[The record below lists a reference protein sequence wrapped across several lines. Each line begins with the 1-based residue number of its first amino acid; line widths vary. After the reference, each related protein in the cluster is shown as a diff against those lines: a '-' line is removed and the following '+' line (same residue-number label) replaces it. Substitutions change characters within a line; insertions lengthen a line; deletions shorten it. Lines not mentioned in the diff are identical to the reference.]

1 MLSRFRTAGQQ
12 TKILEA
18 LRLGS
23 LDLVIGTHRLL
34 SDDLSFKDLGLLII
48 DEEQRFGVQHKE
60 AIKKL
65 KASVDVLTLS
75 ATPIPRTLYFAM
87 VGARSMSA
95 IETAPVNRL
104 PIRTEVL
111 HKSDDIL
118 TKAIDT
124 EIRRSGQIFYLHNR
138 VKTIHSVAR
147 KLEALYPK
155 LRIAVGHGQM
165 NEEALE
171 KIMTDFVAGEY
182 DILVNSATGGARAVG
197 PFLSMDL
204 DGYRASFDKLWGYTN
219 VVRYGAKFLKDNGN
233 IVLVS
238 GSPARK
244 CRPGQIAISSV
255 GGAVEAFA
263 RGIAPEI
270 APKRINIVS
279 PGIIDTPMSPL
290 QGKERE
296 DYYKNTTNNNLIP
309 RAGTPD
315 EVATGIIFAI
325 ENEFITATTIDID
338 GGWLIS

>member
-1 MLSRFRTAGQQ
+1 MDINGNKAIVFGGTSG
-12 TKILEA
+12 
-18 LRLGS
+18 
-23 LDLVIGTHRLL
+23 IG
-34 SDDLSFKDLGLLII
+34 
-48 DEEQRFGVQHKE
+48 
-60 AIKKL
+60 
-65 KASVDVLTLS
+65 LS
-75 ATPIPRTLYFAM
+75 ATQILSDK
-87 VGARSMSA
+87 GALVIALSRNPEKLKNVPKNVTTKKM
-95 IETAPVNRL
+95 N
-104 PIRTEVL
+104 VL
-111 HKSDDIL
+111 DRD
-118 TKAIDT
+118 
-124 EIRRSGQIFYLHNR
+124 
-138 VKTIHSVAR
+138 
-147 KLEALYPK
+147 
-155 LRIAVGHGQM
+155 
-165 NEEALE
+165 ALE
-171 KIMTDFVAGEY
+171 KFFQEVGEY
-182 DILVNSATGGARAVG
+182 DILVNCATGGARAVG

-204 DGYRASFDKLWGYTN
+204 DGYKASFDKLWGYTN
-219 VVRYGAKFLKDNGN
+219 VVRYGTKFLKDNGN

-325 ENEFITATTIDID
+325 ENEFITGTTIDID

>member
-1 MLSRFRTAGQQ
+1 MDINGKKAIVFGGTSG
-12 TKILEA
+12 
-18 LRLGS
+18 
-23 LDLVIGTHRLL
+23 IG
-34 SDDLSFKDLGLLII
+34 
-48 DEEQRFGVQHKE
+48 
-60 AIKKL
+60 
-65 KASVDVLTLS
+65 LS
-75 ATPIPRTLYFAM
+75 ATQMLSDKGAQVIALSRNPDKLKNIPKNVTTKKM
-87 VGARSMSA
+87 
-95 IETAPVNRL
+95 N
-104 PIRTEVL
+104 VL
-111 HKSDDIL
+111 DRD
-118 TKAIDT
+118 
-124 EIRRSGQIFYLHNR
+124 
-138 VKTIHSVAR
+138 
-147 KLEALYPK
+147 
-155 LRIAVGHGQM
+155 
-165 NEEALE
+165 ALE
-171 KIMTDFVAGEY
+171 KFFQEVGEY

-204 DGYRASFDKLWGYTN
+204 DGYKASFDKLWGYTN
-219 VVRYGAKFLKDNGN
+219 VVRYGTKFLKDNGN

-244 CRPGQIAISSV
+244 CRSGQIAISSV

-325 ENEFITATTIDID
+325 ENEFITGTTIDID

>member
-1 MLSRFRTAGQQ
+1 MDINGKKAIVFGGTSG
-12 TKILEA
+12 
-18 LRLGS
+18 
-23 LDLVIGTHRLL
+23 IG
-34 SDDLSFKDLGLLII
+34 
-48 DEEQRFGVQHKE
+48 
-60 AIKKL
+60 
-65 KASVDVLTLS
+65 LS
-75 ATPIPRTLYFAM
+75 ATQMLSDK
-87 VGARSMSA
+87 GAHVIALSRNPDKLKNVPKNVTTKKM
-95 IETAPVNRL
+95 N
-104 PIRTEVL
+104 VL
-111 HKSDDIL
+111 DKD
-118 TKAIDT
+118 
-124 EIRRSGQIFYLHNR
+124 
-138 VKTIHSVAR
+138 
-147 KLEALYPK
+147 
-155 LRIAVGHGQM
+155 
-165 NEEALE
+165 ALE
-171 KIMTDFVAGEY
+171 KFFQEVGEY

-204 DGYRASFDKLWGYTN
+204 DGYNASFDKLWGYTN
-219 VVRYGAKFLKDNGN
+219 VVRYGTIFLKDNGN

-325 ENEFITATTIDID
+325 ENEFITGTTIDID

>member
-1 MLSRFRTAGQQ
+1 MDINGKKAIVFGGTSG
-12 TKILEA
+12 
-18 LRLGS
+18 
-23 LDLVIGTHRLL
+23 IG
-34 SDDLSFKDLGLLII
+34 
-48 DEEQRFGVQHKE
+48 
-60 AIKKL
+60 
-65 KASVDVLTLS
+65 LS
-75 ATPIPRTLYFAM
+75 ATQMLSNK
-87 VGARSMSA
+87 GAHVIALSRNPDKLKNVPKNVTTKKM
-95 IETAPVNRL
+95 N
-104 PIRTEVL
+104 VL
-111 HKSDDIL
+111 DRD
-118 TKAIDT
+118 
-124 EIRRSGQIFYLHNR
+124 
-138 VKTIHSVAR
+138 
-147 KLEALYPK
+147 
-155 LRIAVGHGQM
+155 
-165 NEEALE
+165 ALE
-171 KIMTDFVAGEY
+171 KFFQEVGEY
-182 DILVNSATGGARAVG
+182 DILINSATGGARAVG

-204 DGYRASFDKLWGYTN
+204 DGYKASFDKLWGYTN
-219 VVRYGAKFLKDNGN
+219 VVRYGTKFLKDNGN

-309 RAGTPD
+309 RAGTSD

-325 ENEFITATTIDID
+325 ENEFITGTTIDID

>member
-1 MLSRFRTAGQQ
+1 MDIDGKKAIVFGGTSG
-12 TKILEA
+12 
-18 LRLGS
+18 
-23 LDLVIGTHRLL
+23 IG
-34 SDDLSFKDLGLLII
+34 
-48 DEEQRFGVQHKE
+48 
-60 AIKKL
+60 
-65 KASVDVLTLS
+65 LS
-75 ATPIPRTLYFAM
+75 ATQMLSDK
-87 VGARSMSA
+87 GAHVVALSRNPEKLQNVPKNVVTKKM
-95 IETAPVNRL
+95 N
-104 PIRTEVL
+104 VL
-111 HKSDDIL
+111 DRD
-118 TKAIDT
+118 
-124 EIRRSGQIFYLHNR
+124 
-138 VKTIHSVAR
+138 
-147 KLEALYPK
+147 
-155 LRIAVGHGQM
+155 
-165 NEEALE
+165 ALE
-171 KIMTDFVAGEY
+171 KFFQEVGEY

-219 VVRYGAKFLKDNGN
+219 VVRYGTKFLKDNGN

-325 ENEFITATTIDID
+325 ENEFITGTTIDID

>member
-1 MLSRFRTAGQQ
+1 MDINGKKAIVFGGTSG
-12 TKILEA
+12 
-18 LRLGS
+18 
-23 LDLVIGTHRLL
+23 IG
-34 SDDLSFKDLGLLII
+34 
-48 DEEQRFGVQHKE
+48 
-60 AIKKL
+60 
-65 KASVDVLTLS
+65 LS
-75 ATPIPRTLYFAM
+75 ATQMLSDKGAQVIALSRNPDKLKNIPKNVTTKKM
-87 VGARSMSA
+87 
-95 IETAPVNRL
+95 N
-104 PIRTEVL
+104 VL
-111 HKSDDIL
+111 DRD
-118 TKAIDT
+118 
-124 EIRRSGQIFYLHNR
+124 
-138 VKTIHSVAR
+138 
-147 KLEALYPK
+147 
-155 LRIAVGHGQM
+155 
-165 NEEALE
+165 ALE
-171 KIMTDFVAGEY
+171 KFFQEVGEY

-204 DGYRASFDKLWGYTN
+204 DGYKASFDKLWGYTN
-219 VVRYGAKFLKDNGN
+219 VVRYGTKFLKDNGN

-309 RAGTPD
+309 RAGNPD

-325 ENEFITATTIDID
+325 ENEFITGTTIDID

>member
-1 MLSRFRTAGQQ
+1 MDINGKKAIVFGGTSG
-12 TKILEA
+12 
-18 LRLGS
+18 
-23 LDLVIGTHRLL
+23 IG
-34 SDDLSFKDLGLLII
+34 
-48 DEEQRFGVQHKE
+48 
-60 AIKKL
+60 
-65 KASVDVLTLS
+65 LS
-75 ATPIPRTLYFAM
+75 ATQMLSDK
-87 VGARSMSA
+87 GAHVIALSRNPEKVRNVPKNVTTKKM
-95 IETAPVNRL
+95 N
-104 PIRTEVL
+104 VL
-111 HKSDDIL
+111 DRD
-118 TKAIDT
+118 
-124 EIRRSGQIFYLHNR
+124 
-138 VKTIHSVAR
+138 
-147 KLEALYPK
+147 
-155 LRIAVGHGQM
+155 
-165 NEEALE
+165 ALE
-171 KIMTDFVAGEY
+171 QFFQEVGEY

-219 VVRYGAKFLKDNGN
+219 VVRYGTKYLKDDGN

-296 DYYKNTTNNNLIP
+296 DYYNNTTKNNLIP

-325 ENEFITATTIDID
+325 ENEFITGTTIDID

>member
-1 MLSRFRTAGQQ
+1 MDINGKKAIVFGGTSG
-12 TKILEA
+12 
-18 LRLGS
+18 
-23 LDLVIGTHRLL
+23 IG
-34 SDDLSFKDLGLLII
+34 
-48 DEEQRFGVQHKE
+48 
-60 AIKKL
+60 
-65 KASVDVLTLS
+65 LS
-75 ATPIPRTLYFAM
+75 ATQMLSDK
-87 VGARSMSA
+87 GAHVIALSRNPDKLKTVPKNVTTKKM
-95 IETAPVNRL
+95 N
-104 PIRTEVL
+104 VL
-111 HKSDDIL
+111 DRD
-118 TKAIDT
+118 
-124 EIRRSGQIFYLHNR
+124 
-138 VKTIHSVAR
+138 
-147 KLEALYPK
+147 
-155 LRIAVGHGQM
+155 
-165 NEEALE
+165 ALE
-171 KIMTDFVAGEY
+171 KFFQEVGEY

-204 DGYRASFDKLWGYTN
+204 DGYKASFDKLWGYTN
-219 VVRYGAKFLKDNGN
+219 VVRYGTKFLNDNGN

-325 ENEFITATTIDID
+325 ENEFITGTTIDID

>member
-1 MLSRFRTAGQQ
+1 MDINGKKAIVFGGTSG
-12 TKILEA
+12 
-18 LRLGS
+18 
-23 LDLVIGTHRLL
+23 IG
-34 SDDLSFKDLGLLII
+34 
-48 DEEQRFGVQHKE
+48 
-60 AIKKL
+60 
-65 KASVDVLTLS
+65 LS
-75 ATPIPRTLYFAM
+75 ATQMLSDK
-87 VGARSMSA
+87 GAHVIALSRNP
-95 IETAPVNRL
+95 EKVRNAPKNVTTKKMN
-104 PIRTEVL
+104 VL
-111 HKSDDIL
+111 DRD
-118 TKAIDT
+118 
-124 EIRRSGQIFYLHNR
+124 
-138 VKTIHSVAR
+138 
-147 KLEALYPK
+147 
-155 LRIAVGHGQM
+155 
-165 NEEALE
+165 ALE
-171 KIMTDFVAGEY
+171 QFFQEVGEY

-219 VVRYGAKFLKDNGN
+219 VVRYGTKHLKDNGN

-279 PGIIDTPMSPL
+279 PGIIDTPMSL
-290 QGKERE
+290 LKGKERE
-296 DYYKNTTNNNLIP
+296 DYYKNTTSNNLIP

-325 ENEFITATTIDID
+325 ENEFITGTTIDID

>member
-1 MLSRFRTAGQQ
+1 MDINGKKAIVFGGTSG
-12 TKILEA
+12 
-18 LRLGS
+18 
-23 LDLVIGTHRLL
+23 IG
-34 SDDLSFKDLGLLII
+34 
-48 DEEQRFGVQHKE
+48 
-60 AIKKL
+60 
-65 KASVDVLTLS
+65 LS
-75 ATPIPRTLYFAM
+75 ATQMLSDK
-87 VGARSMSA
+87 GAHV
-95 IETAPVNRL
+95 I
-104 PIRTEVL
+104 VL
-111 HKSDDIL
+111 SRNPDKL
-118 TKAIDT
+118 KNVPKNVTTK
-124 EIRRSGQIFYLHNR
+124 
-138 VKTIHSVAR
+138 K
-147 KLEALYPK
+147 
-155 LRIAVGHGQM
+155 M
-165 NEEALE
+165 NVLDRDALE
-171 KIMTDFVAGEY
+171 QFFQEIGEY

-204 DGYRASFDKLWGYTN
+204 DGYKASFDKLWGYTN
-219 VVRYGAKFLKDNGN
+219 VVRYGTKYLKDNGN

-325 ENEFITATTIDID
+325 ENEFITGTTIDID
-338 GGWLIS
+338 GGG

>member
-1 MLSRFRTAGQQ
+1 MDIDGKKAIVFGGTSG
-12 TKILEA
+12 
-18 LRLGS
+18 
-23 LDLVIGTHRLL
+23 IG
-34 SDDLSFKDLGLLII
+34 
-48 DEEQRFGVQHKE
+48 
-60 AIKKL
+60 
-65 KASVDVLTLS
+65 LS
-75 ATPIPRTLYFAM
+75 ATQMLSDK
-87 VGARSMSA
+87 GAHVVALSRNPEKLQNVPKNVVTKKM
-95 IETAPVNRL
+95 N
-104 PIRTEVL
+104 VL
-111 HKSDDIL
+111 DRD
-118 TKAIDT
+118 
-124 EIRRSGQIFYLHNR
+124 
-138 VKTIHSVAR
+138 
-147 KLEALYPK
+147 
-155 LRIAVGHGQM
+155 
-165 NEEALE
+165 ALE
-171 KIMTDFVAGEY
+171 QFFQEVGEY

-219 VVRYGAKFLKDNGN
+219 VVRYGTKYLKNDGN

-270 APKRINIVS
+270 APKRINVVS

-325 ENEFITATTIDID
+325 ENEFITGTTIDID

>member
-1 MLSRFRTAGQQ
+1 MDINGKKAIVFGGTSGIGLSASQMLSDKGAHVIALSRNPEKVRNVPKNVT
-12 TKILEA
+12 TKKMNV
-18 LRLGS
+18 
-23 LDLVIGTHRLL
+23 LDR
-34 SDDLSFKDLGLLII
+34 D
-48 DEEQRFGVQHKE
+48 
-60 AIKKL
+60 
-65 KASVDVLTLS
+65 
-75 ATPIPRTLYFAM
+75 
-87 VGARSMSA
+87 
-95 IETAPVNRL
+95 
-104 PIRTEVL
+104 
-111 HKSDDIL
+111 
-118 TKAIDT
+118 
-124 EIRRSGQIFYLHNR
+124 
-138 VKTIHSVAR
+138 
-147 KLEALYPK
+147 
-155 LRIAVGHGQM
+155 
-165 NEEALE
+165 ALE
-171 KIMTDFVAGEY
+171 QFFQEVGEY

-219 VVRYGAKFLKDNGN
+219 VVRYGTKHLKDNGN

-296 DYYKNTTNNNLIP
+296 DYYNNTTKNNLIP

-325 ENEFITATTIDID
+325 ENEFITGTTIDID

>member
-1 MLSRFRTAGQQ
+1 MDIDGKKAIVFGGTSG
-12 TKILEA
+12 
-18 LRLGS
+18 
-23 LDLVIGTHRLL
+23 IG
-34 SDDLSFKDLGLLII
+34 
-48 DEEQRFGVQHKE
+48 
-60 AIKKL
+60 
-65 KASVDVLTLS
+65 LS
-75 ATPIPRTLYFAM
+75 ATQMLSDK
-87 VGARSMSA
+87 GAHVVALSRNP
-95 IETAPVNRL
+95 EKLQNVPKN
-104 PIRTEVL
+104 
-111 HKSDDIL
+111 
-118 TKAIDT
+118 
-124 EIRRSGQIFYLHNR
+124 
-138 VKTIHSVAR
+138 VKT
-147 KLEALYPK
+147 KK
-155 LRIAVGHGQM
+155 M
-165 NEEALE
+165 NVLDRDALE
-171 KIMTDFVAGEY
+171 QFFEEIGEY

-219 VVRYGAKFLKDNGN
+219 VVRYGTKFLRDNGN

-325 ENEFITATTIDID
+325 ENEFITGTTIDID

>member
-1 MLSRFRTAGQQ
+1 MDINGKKAIVFGGTSG
-12 TKILEA
+12 
-18 LRLGS
+18 
-23 LDLVIGTHRLL
+23 IG
-34 SDDLSFKDLGLLII
+34 
-48 DEEQRFGVQHKE
+48 
-60 AIKKL
+60 
-65 KASVDVLTLS
+65 LS
-75 ATPIPRTLYFAM
+75 ATQMLSDK
-87 VGARSMSA
+87 GAHVIALSRNPDKLKTVPKNVTTKKM
-95 IETAPVNRL
+95 N
-104 PIRTEVL
+104 VL
-111 HKSDDIL
+111 DRD
-118 TKAIDT
+118 
-124 EIRRSGQIFYLHNR
+124 
-138 VKTIHSVAR
+138 
-147 KLEALYPK
+147 
-155 LRIAVGHGQM
+155 
-165 NEEALE
+165 ALE
-171 KIMTDFVAGEY
+171 QFFQEIGEY

-219 VVRYGAKFLKDNGN
+219 VVRYGTKYLKNNGN

-244 CRPGQIAISSV
+244 CRSGQIAISSV

-325 ENEFITATTIDID
+325 ENEFITGTTIDID

>member
-1 MLSRFRTAGQQ
+1 MDIDGKKAIVFGGTSG
-12 TKILEA
+12 
-18 LRLGS
+18 
-23 LDLVIGTHRLL
+23 IG
-34 SDDLSFKDLGLLII
+34 
-48 DEEQRFGVQHKE
+48 
-60 AIKKL
+60 
-65 KASVDVLTLS
+65 LS
-75 ATPIPRTLYFAM
+75 ATQMLSDK
-87 VGARSMSA
+87 GAHVVALSRNPEKLQNVPKNVVTKKM
-95 IETAPVNRL
+95 N
-104 PIRTEVL
+104 VL
-111 HKSDDIL
+111 DRD
-118 TKAIDT
+118 
-124 EIRRSGQIFYLHNR
+124 
-138 VKTIHSVAR
+138 
-147 KLEALYPK
+147 
-155 LRIAVGHGQM
+155 
-165 NEEALE
+165 ALE
-171 KIMTDFVAGEY
+171 QFFQEVGEY

-219 VVRYGAKFLKDNGN
+219 VVRYGTKYLKNNGN

-270 APKRINIVS
+270 APKRINVVS

-325 ENEFITATTIDID
+325 ENEFITGTTIDID

>member
-1 MLSRFRTAGQQ
+1 MDINGKKAIVFGGTSG
-12 TKILEA
+12 
-18 LRLGS
+18 
-23 LDLVIGTHRLL
+23 IG
-34 SDDLSFKDLGLLII
+34 
-48 DEEQRFGVQHKE
+48 
-60 AIKKL
+60 
-65 KASVDVLTLS
+65 LS
-75 ATPIPRTLYFAM
+75 ATQMLSDK
-87 VGARSMSA
+87 GAHVIALSRNPDKLKTVPKNVTTKKM
-95 IETAPVNRL
+95 N
-104 PIRTEVL
+104 VL
-111 HKSDDIL
+111 DI
-118 TKAIDT
+118 D
-124 EIRRSGQIFYLHNR
+124 
-138 VKTIHSVAR
+138 
-147 KLEALYPK
+147 
-155 LRIAVGHGQM
+155 
-165 NEEALE
+165 ALE
-171 KIMTDFVAGEY
+171 QFFQEVGEY
-182 DILVNSATGGARAVG
+182 DILVNSATGGTRAVG

-219 VVRYGAKFLKDNGN
+219 VVRYGTKFLKDNGN

-325 ENEFITATTIDID
+325 ENEFITGTTIDID

>member
-1 MLSRFRTAGQQ
+1 MDIKGKKAIVFGGTSG
-12 TKILEA
+12 
-18 LRLGS
+18 
-23 LDLVIGTHRLL
+23 IG
-34 SDDLSFKDLGLLII
+34 
-48 DEEQRFGVQHKE
+48 
-60 AIKKL
+60 
-65 KASVDVLTLS
+65 LS
-75 ATPIPRTLYFAM
+75 ATQMLSDK
-87 VGARSMSA
+87 GAHVIALSRNPEKVQNVPKNVTTKKM
-95 IETAPVNRL
+95 N
-104 PIRTEVL
+104 VL
-111 HKSDDIL
+111 DRD
-118 TKAIDT
+118 
-124 EIRRSGQIFYLHNR
+124 
-138 VKTIHSVAR
+138 
-147 KLEALYPK
+147 
-155 LRIAVGHGQM
+155 
-165 NEEALE
+165 ALE
-171 KIMTDFVAGEY
+171 QFFQEVGEY

-219 VVRYGAKFLKDNGN
+219 VVRYGTKHLKDNGN

-296 DYYKNTTNNNLIP
+296 DYYNNTTKNNLIP

-325 ENEFITATTIDID
+325 ENEFITGTTIDID

>member
-1 MLSRFRTAGQQ
+1 MDIYGKKAIVFGGTSG
-12 TKILEA
+12 
-18 LRLGS
+18 
-23 LDLVIGTHRLL
+23 IG
-34 SDDLSFKDLGLLII
+34 
-48 DEEQRFGVQHKE
+48 
-60 AIKKL
+60 
-65 KASVDVLTLS
+65 LS
-75 ATPIPRTLYFAM
+75 ATQMLSDK
-87 VGARSMSA
+87 GAHVVALSRNPEKLQNVPKNVTTKKM
-95 IETAPVNRL
+95 N
-104 PIRTEVL
+104 VL
-111 HKSDDIL
+111 DRD
-118 TKAIDT
+118 
-124 EIRRSGQIFYLHNR
+124 
-138 VKTIHSVAR
+138 
-147 KLEALYPK
+147 
-155 LRIAVGHGQM
+155 
-165 NEEALE
+165 ALE
-171 KIMTDFVAGEY
+171 QFFQEIGEY

-219 VVRYGAKFLKDNGN
+219 VVRYGTKYLKNNGN

-325 ENEFITATTIDID
+325 ENEFITGTTIDID

>member
-1 MLSRFRTAGQQ
+1 MDIDGKKAIVFGGTSG
-12 TKILEA
+12 
-18 LRLGS
+18 
-23 LDLVIGTHRLL
+23 IG
-34 SDDLSFKDLGLLII
+34 
-48 DEEQRFGVQHKE
+48 
-60 AIKKL
+60 
-65 KASVDVLTLS
+65 LS
-75 ATPIPRTLYFAM
+75 ATQMLSDK
-87 VGARSMSA
+87 GAHVVALSRNPEKLQNVPKNVTTKKM
-95 IETAPVNRL
+95 N
-104 PIRTEVL
+104 VL
-111 HKSDDIL
+111 D
-118 TKAIDT
+118 
-124 EIRRSGQIFYLHNR
+124 RG
-138 VKTIHSVAR
+138 
-147 KLEALYPK
+147 
-155 LRIAVGHGQM
+155 
-165 NEEALE
+165 ALE
-171 KIMTDFVAGEY
+171 KFFQEVGEY

-219 VVRYGAKFLKDNGN
+219 VVRYGTKFLKDNGN

-325 ENEFITATTIDID
+325 ENEFITGTTIDID

>member
-1 MLSRFRTAGQQ
+1 MLSDKGAHV
-12 TKILEA
+12 IA
-18 LRLGS
+18 LSRNP
-23 LDLVIGTHRLL
+23 D
-34 SDDLSFKDLGLLII
+34 
-48 DEEQRFGVQHKE
+48 
-60 AIKKL
+60 KL
-65 KASVDVLTLS
+65 KNVPKNVTTKKMNVLD
-75 ATPIPRTLYFAM
+75 R
-87 VGARSMSA
+87 
-95 IETAPVNRL
+95 
-104 PIRTEVL
+104 
-111 HKSDDIL
+111 D
-118 TKAIDT
+118 
-124 EIRRSGQIFYLHNR
+124 
-138 VKTIHSVAR
+138 
-147 KLEALYPK
+147 
-155 LRIAVGHGQM
+155 
-165 NEEALE
+165 ALE
-171 KIMTDFVAGEY
+171 KFFQEVGEY

-204 DGYRASFDKLWGYTN
+204 DGYKASFDKLWGYTN
-219 VVRYGAKFLKDNGN
+219 VVRYGTKFLKDNGN

-325 ENEFITATTIDID
+325 ENEFITGTTIDID

>member
-1 MLSRFRTAGQQ
+1 MDIDGKKAIVFGGTSG
-12 TKILEA
+12 
-18 LRLGS
+18 
-23 LDLVIGTHRLL
+23 IG
-34 SDDLSFKDLGLLII
+34 
-48 DEEQRFGVQHKE
+48 
-60 AIKKL
+60 
-65 KASVDVLTLS
+65 LS
-75 ATPIPRTLYFAM
+75 ATQMLSDRGAHVVALSRNPEKLQNIPKNVVTKKM
-87 VGARSMSA
+87 
-95 IETAPVNRL
+95 N
-104 PIRTEVL
+104 VL
-111 HKSDDIL
+111 DRD
-118 TKAIDT
+118 
-124 EIRRSGQIFYLHNR
+124 
-138 VKTIHSVAR
+138 
-147 KLEALYPK
+147 
-155 LRIAVGHGQM
+155 
-165 NEEALE
+165 ALE
-171 KIMTDFVAGEY
+171 QFFQEVGEY

-219 VVRYGAKFLKDNGN
+219 VVRYGTKYLKNNGN

-325 ENEFITATTIDID
+325 ENEFITGTTIDID

>member
-1 MLSRFRTAGQQ
+1 MDIDGKKAIVFGGTSG
-12 TKILEA
+12 
-18 LRLGS
+18 
-23 LDLVIGTHRLL
+23 IG
-34 SDDLSFKDLGLLII
+34 
-48 DEEQRFGVQHKE
+48 
-60 AIKKL
+60 
-65 KASVDVLTLS
+65 LS
-75 ATPIPRTLYFAM
+75 ATQMLSDK
-87 VGARSMSA
+87 GAHVVALSRNPEKLQNVPKNVVTKKM
-95 IETAPVNRL
+95 N
-104 PIRTEVL
+104 VL
-111 HKSDDIL
+111 DRD
-118 TKAIDT
+118 
-124 EIRRSGQIFYLHNR
+124 
-138 VKTIHSVAR
+138 
-147 KLEALYPK
+147 
-155 LRIAVGHGQM
+155 
-165 NEEALE
+165 ALE
-171 KIMTDFVAGEY
+171 QFFQEVGEY

-204 DGYRASFDKLWGYTN
+204 DGYKASFDKLWGYTN
-219 VVRYGAKFLKDNGN
+219 VVRYGTKYLKNKGN

-325 ENEFITATTIDID
+325 ENEFITGTTIDID

>member
-1 MLSRFRTAGQQ
+1 MDINGKKAIVFGGTSG
-12 TKILEA
+12 
-18 LRLGS
+18 
-23 LDLVIGTHRLL
+23 IG
-34 SDDLSFKDLGLLII
+34 
-48 DEEQRFGVQHKE
+48 
-60 AIKKL
+60 
-65 KASVDVLTLS
+65 LS
-75 ATPIPRTLYFAM
+75 ATQMLSDK
-87 VGARSMSA
+87 GAHV
-95 IETAPVNRL
+95 I
-104 PIRTEVL
+104 VL
-111 HKSDDIL
+111 SRNPDKL
-118 TKAIDT
+118 KNVPKNVTTK
-124 EIRRSGQIFYLHNR
+124 
-138 VKTIHSVAR
+138 K
-147 KLEALYPK
+147 
-155 LRIAVGHGQM
+155 M
-165 NEEALE
+165 NVLDRDALE
-171 KIMTDFVAGEY
+171 KFFQEVGEY

-204 DGYRASFDKLWGYTN
+204 DGYKASFDKLWGYTN
-219 VVRYGAKFLKDNGN
+219 VVRYGTKFLKDNGN

-325 ENEFITATTIDID
+325 ENEFITGTTIDID

>member
-1 MLSRFRTAGQQ
+1 MDIDGKKAIVFGGTSG
-12 TKILEA
+12 
-18 LRLGS
+18 
-23 LDLVIGTHRLL
+23 IG
-34 SDDLSFKDLGLLII
+34 
-48 DEEQRFGVQHKE
+48 
-60 AIKKL
+60 
-65 KASVDVLTLS
+65 LS
-75 ATPIPRTLYFAM
+75 ATQMLSDK
-87 VGARSMSA
+87 GAHVVALSRNPEKLQNVPKNVVTKKM
-95 IETAPVNRL
+95 N
-104 PIRTEVL
+104 VL
-111 HKSDDIL
+111 DRD
-118 TKAIDT
+118 
-124 EIRRSGQIFYLHNR
+124 
-138 VKTIHSVAR
+138 
-147 KLEALYPK
+147 
-155 LRIAVGHGQM
+155 
-165 NEEALE
+165 ALE
-171 KIMTDFVAGEY
+171 QFFQEVGEY

-219 VVRYGAKFLKDNGN
+219 VVRYGTKFLNDNGN

-325 ENEFITATTIDID
+325 ENEFITGTTIDID

>member
-1 MLSRFRTAGQQ
+1 MDINGKKAIVFGGTSG
-12 TKILEA
+12 
-18 LRLGS
+18 
-23 LDLVIGTHRLL
+23 IG
-34 SDDLSFKDLGLLII
+34 
-48 DEEQRFGVQHKE
+48 
-60 AIKKL
+60 
-65 KASVDVLTLS
+65 LS
-75 ATPIPRTLYFAM
+75 ATQMLSDK
-87 VGARSMSA
+87 GAHVVALSRNP
-95 IETAPVNRL
+95 EKLQNL
-104 PIRTEVL
+104 PKNVTTKKMNVL
-111 HKSDDIL
+111 D
-118 TKAIDT
+118 
-124 EIRRSGQIFYLHNR
+124 RN
-138 VKTIHSVAR
+138 
-147 KLEALYPK
+147 
-155 LRIAVGHGQM
+155 
-165 NEEALE
+165 ALE
-171 KIMTDFVAGEY
+171 QFFQEIGEY

-219 VVRYGAKFLKDNGN
+219 VVRYGTKYLNENGN

-263 RGIAPEI
+263 RGIASEI

-325 ENEFITATTIDID
+325 ENEFITGTTIDID

>member
-1 MLSRFRTAGQQ
+1 MDINGKKAIVFGGTSG
-12 TKILEA
+12 
-18 LRLGS
+18 
-23 LDLVIGTHRLL
+23 IG
-34 SDDLSFKDLGLLII
+34 
-48 DEEQRFGVQHKE
+48 
-60 AIKKL
+60 
-65 KASVDVLTLS
+65 LS
-75 ATPIPRTLYFAM
+75 ATQMLSDK
-87 VGARSMSA
+87 GAHVIALSRNPDKLKNVPKNVTTKKM
-95 IETAPVNRL
+95 N
-104 PIRTEVL
+104 VL
-111 HKSDDIL
+111 DRD
-118 TKAIDT
+118 
-124 EIRRSGQIFYLHNR
+124 
-138 VKTIHSVAR
+138 
-147 KLEALYPK
+147 
-155 LRIAVGHGQM
+155 
-165 NEEALE
+165 ALE
-171 KIMTDFVAGEY
+171 KFFQEVGEY

-219 VVRYGAKFLKDNGN
+219 VVRYGTKFLKDNGN

-270 APKRINIVS
+270 VPKRINIVS

-325 ENEFITATTIDID
+325 ENEFITGTTIDID

>member
-1 MLSRFRTAGQQ
+1 MDINGKKAIVFGGTSG
-12 TKILEA
+12 
-18 LRLGS
+18 
-23 LDLVIGTHRLL
+23 IG
-34 SDDLSFKDLGLLII
+34 
-48 DEEQRFGVQHKE
+48 
-60 AIKKL
+60 
-65 KASVDVLTLS
+65 LS
-75 ATPIPRTLYFAM
+75 ATHMLSDK
-87 VGARSMSA
+87 GAHVIALSRNP
-95 IETAPVNRL
+95 E
-104 PIRTEVL
+104 
-111 HKSDDIL
+111 
-118 TKAIDT
+118 
-124 EIRRSGQIFYLHNR
+124 
-138 VKTIHSVAR
+138 
-147 KLEALYPK
+147 KLENVPK
-155 LRIAVGHGQM
+155 NVTTKKM
-165 NEEALE
+165 NVLDRDALE
-171 KIMTDFVAGEY
+171 KFFQEEGEY

-219 VVRYGAKFLKDNGN
+219 VVRYGTKFLKDNGN

-325 ENEFITATTIDID
+325 ENEFITGTTIDID

>member
-1 MLSRFRTAGQQ
+1 MDIDGKKAIVFGGTSG
-12 TKILEA
+12 
-18 LRLGS
+18 
-23 LDLVIGTHRLL
+23 IG
-34 SDDLSFKDLGLLII
+34 
-48 DEEQRFGVQHKE
+48 
-60 AIKKL
+60 
-65 KASVDVLTLS
+65 LS
-75 ATPIPRTLYFAM
+75 ATQMLSDK
-87 VGARSMSA
+87 GAHVIALSRNPDKLKNVPKNVTTKKM
-95 IETAPVNRL
+95 N
-104 PIRTEVL
+104 VL
-111 HKSDDIL
+111 DRD
-118 TKAIDT
+118 
-124 EIRRSGQIFYLHNR
+124 
-138 VKTIHSVAR
+138 
-147 KLEALYPK
+147 
-155 LRIAVGHGQM
+155 
-165 NEEALE
+165 ALE
-171 KIMTDFVAGEY
+171 KFFQEVGEY
-182 DILVNSATGGARAVG
+182 DILVNSATGGTRAVG

-219 VVRYGAKFLKDNGN
+219 VVRYGTKFLKDNGN

-325 ENEFITATTIDID
+325 ENEFITGTTIDID

>member
-1 MLSRFRTAGQQ
+1 MDINGKKAIVFGGTSG
-12 TKILEA
+12 
-18 LRLGS
+18 
-23 LDLVIGTHRLL
+23 IG
-34 SDDLSFKDLGLLII
+34 
-48 DEEQRFGVQHKE
+48 
-60 AIKKL
+60 
-65 KASVDVLTLS
+65 LS
-75 ATPIPRTLYFAM
+75 ATQMLSDK
-87 VGARSMSA
+87 GAHVIALSRNPEKVRNVPKNVTTKKM
-95 IETAPVNRL
+95 N
-104 PIRTEVL
+104 VL
-111 HKSDDIL
+111 DRD
-118 TKAIDT
+118 
-124 EIRRSGQIFYLHNR
+124 
-138 VKTIHSVAR
+138 
-147 KLEALYPK
+147 
-155 LRIAVGHGQM
+155 
-165 NEEALE
+165 ALE
-171 KIMTDFVAGEY
+171 QFFQEEGEY

-219 VVRYGAKFLKDNGN
+219 VVRYGTKHLKDNGN

-296 DYYKNTTNNNLIP
+296 DYYNNTTKNNLIP

-315 EVATGIIFAI
+315 EVATAIIFAI
-325 ENEFITATTIDID
+325 ENEFITGTTIDID

>member
-1 MLSRFRTAGQQ
+1 MDINGKKAIVFGGTSG
-12 TKILEA
+12 
-18 LRLGS
+18 
-23 LDLVIGTHRLL
+23 IG
-34 SDDLSFKDLGLLII
+34 
-48 DEEQRFGVQHKE
+48 
-60 AIKKL
+60 
-65 KASVDVLTLS
+65 LS
-75 ATPIPRTLYFAM
+75 ATQMLSDK
-87 VGARSMSA
+87 GAHVIALSRNPDKLKTVPKNVTTKKM
-95 IETAPVNRL
+95 N
-104 PIRTEVL
+104 VL
-111 HKSDDIL
+111 DRD
-118 TKAIDT
+118 
-124 EIRRSGQIFYLHNR
+124 
-138 VKTIHSVAR
+138 
-147 KLEALYPK
+147 
-155 LRIAVGHGQM
+155 
-165 NEEALE
+165 ALE
-171 KIMTDFVAGEY
+171 KFFQEVGEY
-182 DILVNSATGGARAVG
+182 DILVNSATGGTRAVG

-219 VVRYGAKFLKDNGN
+219 VVRYGTKFLKNNGN

-325 ENEFITATTIDID
+325 ENEFITGTTIDID

>member
-1 MLSRFRTAGQQ
+1 MDINGKKAIVFGGTSG
-12 TKILEA
+12 
-18 LRLGS
+18 
-23 LDLVIGTHRLL
+23 IG
-34 SDDLSFKDLGLLII
+34 
-48 DEEQRFGVQHKE
+48 
-60 AIKKL
+60 
-65 KASVDVLTLS
+65 LS
-75 ATPIPRTLYFAM
+75 ATQMLSDK
-87 VGARSMSA
+87 GAHVVALSRNP
-95 IETAPVNRL
+95 EKLQNVPKN
-104 PIRTEVL
+104 
-111 HKSDDIL
+111 
-118 TKAIDT
+118 
-124 EIRRSGQIFYLHNR
+124 
-138 VKTIHSVAR
+138 VKT
-147 KLEALYPK
+147 KK
-155 LRIAVGHGQM
+155 M
-165 NEEALE
+165 NVLDRDALE
-171 KIMTDFVAGEY
+171 QFFEEIGEY

-219 VVRYGAKFLKDNGN
+219 VVRYGTKFLRDNGN

-325 ENEFITATTIDID
+325 ENEFITGTTIDID